1 MALEGTDPVSRHK
14 LLVRAGLISWATLV
28 YVFLFAPIVLLVLFS
43 FNANKYGTL
52 PVTGWTTHWYTDAF
66 NNEQIKE
73 AVEETLK
80 IALEVVAIATVVGT
94 AAAFP
99 LVRSN
104 LPFRSG
110 LRVGLILPI
119 LIPGLLIGVSLL
131 SFFTSV
137 LHVALSSQTAVIGQS
152 VYVTPFVLLVVASR
166 LEGFD
171 RSLERAASDLGANSW
186 QVLKKIVLPLLA
198 PAIVAGALFAFTL
211 SLDEFVITLFLIGG
225 GNTLPIYIYTQVKFG
240 ITPEVNAV
248 ATLLIASSL
257 TIGAIGLSLPT
268 LIRRARAVLAGA
280 RRDRVAG
287 LPASAA
293 TARR

>member
-1 MALEGTDPVSRHK
+1 MALEGADIVAPHK
-14 LLVRAGLISWATLV
+14 RLIRAGLASWATLV
-28 YVFLFAPIVLLVLFS
+28 YIFLFAPIVLLVLFS

-52 PVTGWTTHWYTDAF
+52 PITGWTTHWYTDAF

-80 IALEVVAIATVVGT
+80 IALEVTAIATLVGT
-94 AAAFP
+94 CAAFP
-99 LVRSN
+99 LVRSHI
-104 LPFRSG
+104 PFRSG
-110 LRVGLILPI
+110 LRVALILPI

-131 SFFTSV
+131 TFFTSV
-137 LHVALSSQTAVIGQS
+137 LHVMLSSQTAVIGQS
-152 VYVTPFVLLVVASR
+152 VYVTPFVILVVASR

-171 RSLERAASDLGANSW
+171 RSLERAAADLGASSW
-186 QVLKKIVLPLLA
+186 QVLRRIVLPLLA
-198 PAIVAGALFAFTL
+198 PAIIAGALFAFTL

-248 ATLLIASSL
+248 ATILIASSL
-257 TIGAIGLSLPT
+257 TLGALGLALPV
-268 LIRRARAVLAGA
+268 LIRRVRNTSAF
-280 RRDRVAG
+280 RRRPRTAIA
-287 LPASAA
+287 PA